1 VINVSVEKVTALV
14 LAGGNSTR
22 MGRNKALLKID
33 NKTLIEIVVEKL
45 QDLFDEII
53 VVTNNPENY
62 PMLKNVRF
70 EKDCID
76 TPVKNSLVGIYT
88 GLLKSSN
95 DYVFVVACDMPLLNM
110 DLIQHMLNELGNEDI
125 LVPFL
130 EGHYEPLHAIYN
142 KTCLSFIKD
151 MLDVGNYKI
160 INLYDYV
167 NTVKVNEKEIRI
179 IDPQLR
185 SFMNINTKYMFNS
198 LNDECFGKK

>member
-1 VINVSVEKVTALV
+1 MNIKKVTAIV

-95 DYVFVVACDMPLLNM
+95 DHVFVVACDMPLLNM
-110 DLIQHMLNELGNEDI
+110 DLVKHMLNELGNEDI

-142 KTCLSFIKD
+142 KICLANIRH
-151 MLDVGNYKI
+151 MLDIGNYKI
-160 INLYDYV
+160 INLYDD
-167 NTVKVNEKEIRI
+167 VKTIYVNEKKIRS
-179 IDPQLR
+179 IDPQLT
-185 SFMNINTKYMFNS
+185 SFMNINTKDIFDS
-198 LNDECFGKK
+198 LDK

>member
-1 VINVSVEKVTALV
+1 MNIKKVTAIV

-22 MGRNKALLKID
+22 MGQNKALLKIGS
-33 NKTLIEIVVEKL
+33 KTLIEIMVEKL
-45 QDLFDEII
+45 IDLFHEII
-53 VVTNNPENY
+53 VVTNNPEDY

-70 EKDCID
+70 EKDSIE
-76 TPVKNSLVGIYT
+76 TPVKNSMVGIYT

-95 DYVFVVACDMPLLNM
+95 AHAFVVPCDMPFLNM
-110 DLIQHMLNELGNEDI
+110 HLVKYMLTELGEEDI